1 MMRPYGKG
9 LKVYLH
15 REPIEARNGLAAI
28 AQEVIEVAPFSGAL
42 LIFVSKSYHAVKILY
57 RHRNGF
63 VLWHKMI
70 ESQEKFCWPRLIDQE
85 VVTLTAEELEWL
97 LEGFDIFRQPH
108 KWPGRPRA
116 SESRKISTMDS
127 WCLMRA

>member
-9 LKVYLH
+9 VKVYLH
-15 REPIEARNGLAAI
+15 REPIDLRKGRNGLAAI
-28 AQEVIEVAPFSGAL
+28 AQEVMKVDPFSGAL

-57 RHRNGF
+57 WHRNGF
-63 VLWHKMI
+63 ALWHKMI
-70 ESQEKFCWPRLIDQE
+70 ESREKFCWPRLIDQE

-108 KWPGRPRA
+108 KMLRYKHA
-116 SESRKISTMDS
+116 
-127 WCLMRA
+127 A